1 MFIGLGGESTGSHWN
16 FPMEFFSVGLP
27 SLKKKNVRQSIE
39 MSAEFHRHCC
49 KWAETLK
56 EWSIFSSWNSNPHL
70 LTFLKTS
77 ENYHETSIFMG
88 LGTWFS
94 MANLRFHGELCGNCS
109 QFATWKMDEH
119 GWKWTIYKWLS
130 PLKLWRTVKISD
142 VSPLR
147 PRNESLERTALGGW
161 HGSFQVCQGISQLL
175 QVGKKCHSGGVQDF
189 QRWVLFEWRF

>member
-1 MFIGLGGESTGSHWN
+1 
-16 FPMEFFSVGLP
+16 
-27 SLKKKNVRQSIE
+27 
-39 MSAEFHRHCC
+39 MSAEFRRHCC